1 MFKSRKWARVRIRCT
16 RGYLLYIGNDMTRL
30 ARARSRASKIIEQM
44 SSEIWQTRAAGS
56 GQRAEL
62 CPVCKNILE
71 HFRTFYNKDILYM
84 EFRLFALF
92 LHKNTKYRLFRWVL
106 AQTYKLYKLLP
117 GDGGSGMKVVR
128 SFWLWRL
135 LRNLLPDRA
144 RRKYV
149 SSCLGA
155 SSALKSSLARATSKN
170 WEGDMDNMSFPST
183 NGPIMDIAT
192 YIKIKN

>member
-1 MFKSRKWARVRIRCT
+1 MFKSRKWARVRIRCI

-30 ARARSRASKIIEQM
+30 ARARSSPRASKIIEQM

-106 AQTYKLYKLLP
+106 AQIITWWWWLRHE
-117 GDGGSGMKVVR
+117 GGSGGSGMKVVVA
-128 SFWLWRL
+128 
-135 LRNLLPDRA
+135 PPE
-144 RRKYV
+144 
-149 SSCLGA
+149 
-155 SSALKSSLARATSKN
+155 SSA
-170 WEGDMDNMSFPST
+170 GPS
-183 NGPIMDIAT
+183 PQ
-192 YIKIKN
+192 KICVVLPWCVLGVEK